1 MEYQVVYMRPDIASA
16 SVDMLD
22 GFDRGYELRLVAGI
36 ATGALV
42 KGCSGFEVPA
52 QVKVVAYILLLTR
65 DLYGSKSMA
74 SRYVHRALLPSK
86 KLLQLLVSIFGVSYD
101 VHVQE
106 LANDNSDFK
115 SDTAKDD
122 QADINVSGP
131 DMENSKPPKSLNE
144 ENKEQHSTTYS
155 FDPSYP
161 PRFEQYKN
169 PMQESSFQHKL
180 NVDGFSIINELSKIT
195 EVVGAMGYDVKACR
209 KALKI

>member
-1 MEYQVVYMRPDIASA
+1 MWVVY
-16 SVDMLD
+16 
-22 GFDRGYELRLVAGI
+22 G
-36 ATGALV
+36 
-42 KGCSGFEVPA
+42 SGFNF
-52 QVKVVAYILLLTR
+52 QVKNHVLLLRTIPQCKKHSLLLNRSPRILLLTR

-106 LANDNSDFK
+106 LGTWKAKIRNDTDNSNSKSDTANDNSDFE
-115 SDTAKDD
+115 SDTANDTVKDD

-131 DMENSKPPKSLNE
+131 DVENSKPPKSLNE

-161 PRFEQYKN
+161 PRFEQYKVLCKN
-169 PMQESSFQHKL
+169 LPS
-180 NVDGFSIINELSKIT
+180 NINLMLMASLSL
-195 EVVGAMGYDVKACR
+195 MNF
-209 KALKI
+209 LKSLKSLMLWDMM